1 MEPRTDGAIV
11 QEVGILPDEGPGARG
26 SRTQEVA

>member
-11 QEVGILPDEGPGARG
+11 QEVGILPDDGPGARG
-26 SRTQEVA
+26 SRAQEVA